1 VKMFRQPDKPQA
13 GRVPTRLAE
22 KLVSGQITLGE
33 FAGLPRETLYAIAQ
47 VGYQLL
53 NSGKLAEAEDIYRG
67 LVAAD
72 PYDSVF
78 HCHLGAT
85 LHRLGQLDA
94 AVGEYTKALQFNRAN
109 LDALVGRGE
118 IKLQRQC
125 LAEAIA
131 DLHSAIELDPQ
142 GRKASTVRARAIL
155 LALKEAAGQ
164 TGAAGQNVREQ

>member
-1 VKMFRQPDKPQA
+1 MTRQADETKQ
-13 GRVPTRLAE
+13 GHVPPELAARLA
-22 KLVSGQITLGE
+22 SGQITLGE
-33 FAGLPRETLYAIAQ
+33 FAGLPRQTLYAIAEI
-47 VGYQLL
+47 GYQMLG
-53 NSGKLAEAEDIYRG
+53 SGKLAEAQDIYRG

-85 LHRLGQLDA
+85 LHRQGQLDA
-94 AVGEYTKALQFNRAN
+94 ASDEYTKALQFNKAN

-118 IKLQRQC
+118 IHLQQQR
-125 LAEAIA
+125 LSAAIG
-131 DLHSAIELDPQ
+131 DLHAAIELDPQ

-164 TGAAGQNVREQ
+164 ANAMSQNVREQ